1 MGRSLCVDVKCG
13 GRCASVKK
21 HEMSWEVDK
30 EDSALDNQ
38 VSAEQLPTVTDQD
51 LSRPEVEFQQ
61 LHDQEDTEQ
70 QANPADS
77 TTERRAFMAKLV
89 ALAAIN
95 VSESFHVNVIWSMA
109 PFMMQDLGVPE
120 PQIGG
125 WVGCLSAAFF
135 GAQLLSSPA
144 WGYLADRVGR
154 RPTLLL
160 GVLGAGVSILLL
172 GLNHSIGVNIGAR
185 ALAGFLNGNIGI
197 SKTYLAEIVTDRN
210 RSAGFSTL
218 AFCWGLGTLIAPA
231 IGGFFSR
238 PAVKYPDVF
247 GSIPLFVDY
256 PFMLPCMCVCAV
268 SLFGFVYGFINLAE
282 TPPFVQRKLA
292 AAVDRRVQVG
302 DAESGSLQRREEAT
316 EEAGCWEG
324 LLWLWHSKHTV
335 TLVSIYAVLAAHALV
350 FEELW
355 PVLCKAPTPSEGG
368 QGNVGLGFDTDKVG
382 MSLMIGGGLLMPFQ
396 LLIYPRVADHFGSRQ
411 VMLSLSL
418 LLVPMY
424 LGVPALAYL
433 AESST
438 AALWAGIVA
447 MQLIK
452 VVCYASIFTS
462 AMVLLACA
470 CDGPHLAF
478 ANGVAQSCGS
488 ATRMAAPLA
497 GGWIWSYSLTLDVP
511 FRQWLVYSA
520 LCCLTLVSRAL
531 VFRLPPGL
539 DRTGD
544 GIEVE
549 IASPRSAIAVLTED
563 ARRGADLDLHIESKT
578 NQDLVK

>member
-70 QANPADS
+70 PANPADS

-135 GAQLLSSPA
+135 GAQLLSSPI

-160 GVLGAGVSILLL
+160 GVLGAGVSILLP
-172 GLNHSIGVNIGAR
+172 GINHSVGANIGAR

-197 SKTYLAEIVTDRN
+197 SKTYLAEIVNDSN
-210 RSAGFSTL
+210 RSTGFSTL

-238 PAVKYPDVF
+238 PATKYPDVF
-247 GSIPLFVDY
+247 GSIPLFVLY
-256 PFMLPCMCVCAV
+256 PFMLPCMCVCAI
-268 SLFGFVYGFINLAE
+268 SLAGFCYGFVYLPETEPFLRRKAE
-282 TPPFVQRKLA
+282 SKAVREQRALSA
-292 AAVDRRVQVG
+292 AS
-302 DAESGSLQRREEAT
+302 DAEVGSLHPSASS
-316 EEAGCWEG
+316 G
-324 LLWLWHSKHTV
+324 L
-335 TLVSIYAVLAAHALV
+335 
-350 FEELW
+350 E
-355 PVLCKAPTPSEGG
+355 
-368 QGNVGLGFDTDKVG
+368 
-382 MSLMIGGGLLMPFQ
+382 
-396 LLIYPRVADHFGSRQ
+396 
-411 VMLSLSL
+411 
-418 LLVPMY
+418 
-424 LGVPALAYL
+424 
-433 AESST
+433 
-438 AALWAGIVA
+438 
-447 MQLIK
+447 
-452 VVCYASIFTS
+452 
-462 AMVLLACA
+462 
-470 CDGPHLAF
+470 
-478 ANGVAQSCGS
+478 
-488 ATRMAAPLA
+488 
-497 GGWIWSYSLTLDVP
+497 
-511 FRQWLVYSA
+511 
-520 LCCLTLVSRAL
+520 
-531 VFRLPPGL
+531 
-539 DRTGD
+539 
-544 GIEVE
+544 
-549 IASPRSAIAVLTED
+549 
-563 ARRGADLDLHIESKT
+563 
-578 NQDLVK
+578 